1 MNYRTEFSNK
11 LEDKGVA
18 QDTIIG
24 YLKGIVKGIKAKGY
38 TKDMIDGYL
47 GGIINGLE
55 YLDNEK
61 QRIHYLEWTM
71 KKLSKEN
78 S

>member
-1 MNYRTEFSNK
+1 MNYGTEIANK
-11 LEDKGVA
+11 LENRNK
-18 QDTIIG
+18 IIG

-61 QRIHYLEWTM
+61 QRIHYLEWTA
-71 KKLSKEN
+71 KELSKEN
-78 S
+78 A